1 MLLLSILGRMKRL
14 PFDKIETFG
23 ERLRL
28 LRTLFQITQEQ
39 LASHTGLLQGTLTKI
54 ERDVYT
60 PDQGIIDRIGAFFQ
74 VTEAYLQYGEAPIFV
89 KRLAFCDLFLS
100 GPGSLVGF
108 RQFLREGGLATAVSH
123 LAEVDKVKRCL
134 KSQGRRGTYVI
145 SYQNRRHIIIRTDNT
160 ASVDRALLAK
170 GVGVEILSDEGVV
183 RDTSRMY
190 VYRRAKDDDQGSLS
204 EKLRSMINERLRKL
218 FGAFSPDDVL
228 TRAAILEATPKWRLI
243 VSFCRRIGAR
253 EADLVKAT
261 KEYPTLQEDE

>member
-1 MLLLSILGRMKRL
+1 MLLLNIVGRMKRL

-60 PDQGIIDRIGAFFQ
+60 PDQGIIDRIGTFFQ

-89 KRLAFCDLFLS
+89 KRLAFCDLFLN

-123 LAEVDKVKRCL
+123 LAEVDRIKRCL

-145 SYQNRRHIIIRTDNT
+145 SYQNRQHIIIRTDNT

-170 GVGVEILSDEGVV
+170 GVSVEILSDEGVI

-190 VYRRAKDDDQGSLS
+190 VYRRATDDQGSLS
-204 EKLRSMINERLRKL
+204 EKLSSMINERLRKF
-218 FGAFSPDDVL
+218 FGTFSADDVL
-228 TRAAILEATPKWRLI
+228 TQAAILEATPKWRLI

-253 EADLVKAT
+253 EADLVQAT

>member
-1 MLLLSILGRMKRL
+1 MLLLDILGCMKRL

-60 PDQGIIDRIGAFFQ
+60 PDQRIIERIGAFFHA
-74 VTEAYLQYGEAPIFV
+74 TGAYLQYGEPPIFT
-89 KRLAFCDLFLS
+89 KKLAFCDLSLS

-123 LAEVDKVKRCL
+123 LAEVDRIKRCL
-134 KSQGRRGTYVI
+134 KSPGRRGTYVI
-145 SYQNRRHIIIRTDNT
+145 SYQNRQHIIIRTDNT
-160 ASVDRALLAK
+160 ASVDRALVAK
-170 GVGVEILSDEGVV
+170 GVSMEILSDEGVV

-190 VYRRAKDDDQGSLS
+190 VYRRAMDDQGSLS
-204 EKLRSMINERLRKL
+204 EKLSSVINERLRKF
-218 FGAFSPDDVL
+218 FGTFSADDVL
-228 TRAAILEATPKWRLI
+228 TQAAILEATPKWRLI
-243 VSFCRRIGAR
+243 VSFCRRIGAQ
-253 EADLVKAT
+253 EADLVQAA
-261 KEYPTLQEDE
+261 KEYPTLPEHE